1 MDQSVG
7 PVANGYTNARTNK
20 LTLTH
25 TQVKCF
31 NSCQK
36 TCKTRFAFRFLQPS
50 SGPSPRRVSAQPGG
64 EAQHGQM
71 DGGTEGW
78 RRRAA
83 ASQSGGG
90 CAGAGRFVRWPQTK
104 ARGGSHHP
112 WHVPPWRGR
121 EEEQEPRRDA
131 VEKRT
136 VSRAGGIC
144 GPPRSPCARR
154 GGSDPAAHQAKPTL
168 SYMRCMG
175 WVTSRPAPPQELREP
190 KDRQDKAPGVISY
203 LLTN

>member
-1 MDQSVG
+1 MKTSMDQSVG

-50 SGPSPRRVSAQPGG
+50 LGPSPCRVSAWPDGG
-64 EAQHGQM
+64 AQHGRI

-78 RRRAA
+78 RWHAA

-90 CAGAGRFVRWPQTK
+90 CAGAGRSVRWPQTK
-104 ARGGSHHP
+104 VRGGSHHP

-131 VEKRT
+131 AGKRT
-136 VSRAGGIC
+136 VSSAGRIR
-144 GPPRSPCARR
+144 GPPCSPHPRQ
-154 GGSDPAAHQAKPTL
+154 GGSDPTVHQPKPTL
-168 SYMRCMG
+168 SYMG
-175 WVTSRPAPPQELREP
+175 
-190 KDRQDKAPGVISY
+190 
-203 LLTN
+203 

>member
-1 MDQSVG
+1 MRTETQCIVLGGKGGGKGEKGEKKKNIFQILLVVLGRGRAEVGKGWGKDSSYFSEPSLHRRKMKTSMDQSVG

-50 SGPSPRRVSAQPGG
+50 LGPSPCRVSARPDGG
-64 EAQHGQM
+64 AQHGRI

-78 RRRAA
+78 RRHAA

-90 CAGAGRFVRWPQTK
+90 CAGAGRSVRWPQTK
-104 ARGGSHHP
+104 VRGGSHHP

-121 EEEQEPRRDA
+121 EEEQEPRRD
-131 VEKRT
+131 
-136 VSRAGGIC
+136 
-144 GPPRSPCARR
+144 
-154 GGSDPAAHQAKPTL
+154 
-168 SYMRCMG
+168 
-175 WVTSRPAPPQELREP
+175 VT
-190 KDRQDKAPGVISY
+190 
-203 LLTN
+203 N